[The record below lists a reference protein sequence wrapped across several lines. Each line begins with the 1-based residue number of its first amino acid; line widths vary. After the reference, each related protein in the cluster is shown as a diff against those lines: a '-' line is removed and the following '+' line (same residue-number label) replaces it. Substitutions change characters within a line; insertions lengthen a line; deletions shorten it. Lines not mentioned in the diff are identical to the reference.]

1 MDIKKYITNKDIEL
15 SNEDINI
22 EKLTNDLR
30 KGFVSNDD
38 MEAKLKE
45 ALEDATK
52 TSKAEYSKLQGEYTT
67 LQNNLDD
74 YEKRNSD
81 LVEKNKA
88 LSLENVM
95 TREGFKQ
102 EDFKDISTMR
112 YSMFGEEKDDVKA
125 IQSIKEKYRN
135 TYFPQVEEVK
145 KPKDDLPINNG
156 TKEPEP
162 IKVSRLTGIK
172 EILKKY

>member
-22 EKLTNDLR
+22 DKLTKDLR
-30 KGFVSNDD
+30 KGFIPSEEVDEQIKSAV
-38 MEAKLKE
+38 EAIK
-45 ALEDATK
+45 K
-52 TSKAEYSKLQGEYTT
+52 TSKADYDKLQGEYTT

-74 YEKRNSD
+74 FEKRNSD

-125 IQSIKEKYRN
+125 IQSIKEKYKN
-135 TYFPQVEEVK
+135 TYFPTSES
-145 KPKDDLPINNG
+145 KPKDDAPLNNG
-156 TKEPEP
+156 VKEPDK
-162 IKVSRLTGIK
+162 IKVSRLTSIK
-172 EILKKY
+172 DLIIK

>member
-1 MDIKKYITNKDIEL
+1 
-15 SNEDINI
+15 
-22 EKLTNDLR
+22 
-30 KGFVSNDD
+30 
-38 MEAKLKE
+38 
-45 ALEDATK
+45 
-52 TSKAEYSKLQGEYTT
+52 
-67 LQNNLDD
+67 
-74 YEKRNSD
+74 
-81 LVEKNKA
+81 
-88 LSLENVM
+88 
-95 TREGFKQ
+95 
-102 EDFKDISTMR
+102 
-112 YSMFGEEKDDVKA
+112 MFGEEKDDVKA

>member
-1 MDIKKYITNKDIEL
+1 MDIKKYITNKDIEIT
-15 SNEDINI
+15 NDDINI

-30 KGFVSNDD
+30 KGYVSNDD
-38 MEAKLKE
+38 VDEKINTAVSEAN
-45 ALEDATK
+45 K
-52 TSKAEYSKLQGEYTT
+52 TSKANYDKLKGEYDT
-67 LQNNLDD
+67 LQTSVDE

-81 LVEKNKA
+81 LAERNKA

-95 TREGFKQ
+95 TREGFKD

-112 YSMFGEEKDDVKA
+112 YSLYADEKDDVKA
-125 IQSIKEKYRN
+125 IQSIKEKYKN
-135 TYFPQVEEVK
+135 TYFPQVEVA

-162 IKVSRLTGIK
+162 IKASRLTNIRD
-172 EILKKY
+172 ILKK